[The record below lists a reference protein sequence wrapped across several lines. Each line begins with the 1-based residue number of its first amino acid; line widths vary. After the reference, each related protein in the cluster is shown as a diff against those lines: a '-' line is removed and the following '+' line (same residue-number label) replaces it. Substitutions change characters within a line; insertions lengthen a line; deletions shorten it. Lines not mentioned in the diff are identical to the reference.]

1 MIEDDNLKYLINE
14 EIILVKEDRTNIEE
28 AKVVEINPESP
39 KSPLKTHDV
48 MVWTHELTQS
58 DQELLEKMLK
68 AVKLD
73 LKKVHL
79 IHHEDQ
85 YTNHF
90 NTLLS
95 FGNVDF
101 VTDKVNTEVF
111 LNRPFQFER
120 KSILVSYPISSLH
133 EDVKKKTELWN
144 ALKEL
149 FHI

>member
-1 MIEDDNLKYLINE
+1 MIEYDNLKYLINE
-14 EIILVKEDRTNIEE
+14 EIILVKENQTNVEE
-28 AKVVEINPESP
+28 AKVVEIKPESP
-39 KSPLKTHDV
+39 QSPPKIHDV

-58 DQELLEKMLK
+58 DQDLLEKMLK

-73 LKKVHL
+73 LSQVHL
-79 IHHEDQ
+79 IHHEDEFTKQ
-85 YTNHF
+85 F

-95 FGNVDF
+95 FGNVDY

-111 LNRPFQFER
+111 LNKPFKFER

-144 ALKEL
+144 ALKAL